1 MAEREVVDPDWKLA
15 EAMASAVLGWN
26 EWCHR
31 RQDSYIPV
39 EQDRGQV
46 QHSVDCTPMRD
57 PSFALNPELRSAQE
71 IPSEAQALVP
81 LAIVRKGVLRE
92 FEAFDRSGAGVPVL
106 TREQNIDLSAGLL
119 AVLLLRVEGLVVD
132 PEQLMECL
140 FAVVGDEPGA
150 VNAARELVEQG
161 SYRQHRIID
170 HELLQQTAQIPEL
183 IRNLGAGFLLVAVV
197 PYRDLGSRGIIR
209 VSYLWDFKF
218 VGRKAMTFLKGH
230 RSIQLPMTA
239 ASDSQA
245 YHLEVRLPANV
256 RCLGLSIPG
265 SIQVAQAPDGAPRT
279 VIQPDHEIGK
289 STDSTL
295 HLRASYL
302 IPPYRSEA
310 WLELVGSRRDTFW
323 AAILGGIF
331 IGVVGVLLTFFSGSL
346 SSDQA
351 DALGDSTTALT
362 LSVPAVFFGYIS
374 TQQDHLLGQPLTLV
388 YRLVLLVYA
397 GILMSMAGAS
407 MFVASAPI
415 LRTIWAAG
423 AGLGFLILACL
434 LLRLRAGFWHRIIRR
449 IWFGADAPALSAEDR
464 WRLQL

>member
-1 MAEREVVDPDWKLA
+1 M
-15 EAMASAVLGWN
+15 
-26 EWCHR
+26 
-31 RQDSYIPV
+31 
-39 EQDRGQV
+39 
-46 QHSVDCTPMRD
+46 
-57 PSFALNPELRSAQE
+57 
-71 IPSEAQALVP
+71 
-81 LAIVRKGVLRE
+81 
-92 FEAFDRSGAGVPVL
+92 
-106 TREQNIDLSAGLL
+106 
-119 AVLLLRVEGLVVD
+119 
-132 PEQLMECL
+132 
-140 FAVVGDEPGA
+140 
-150 VNAARELVEQG
+150 
-161 SYRQHRIID
+161 
-170 HELLQQTAQIPEL
+170 
-183 IRNLGAGFLLVAVV
+183 
-197 PYRDLGSRGIIR
+197 
-209 VSYLWDFKF
+209 
-218 VGRKAMTFLKGH
+218 
-230 RSIQLPMTA
+230 
-239 ASDSQA
+239 
-245 YHLEVRLPANV
+245 
-256 RCLGLSIPG
+256 
-265 SIQVAQAPDGAPRT
+265 
-279 VIQPDHEIGK
+279 IQPDHEIGK

-362 LSVPAVFFGYIS
+362 LSVPAVFFGYVS
-374 TQQDHLLGQPLTLV
+374 TQQDHLLGQPLTLM